1 VVGYFATEF
10 EAAQRYD
17 VRASEL
23 KRPINVYDEE
33 HSAKKDCI
41 VVGPSAGYTKGPYL
55 KKGPSKKALK
65 VAKKDDQKAKKT
77 KYSHQLM
84 ATRMDMDSQLNG
96 YQQFNNNG
104 DGFNGHHSYSNV
116 AAYPNYLSTKTR
128 EQGVQTMPAFTMLT
142 VSKRKSPDE
151 LPSSQQN
158 STTMPVSTQC
168 VTSLPPH
175 PSPIMI
181 QQQEQVNHSNSSFLM
196 SLAETAL
203 SNEAQFQHLRPVV
216 PSPPPPLQGRAAP
229 KIMYV

>member
-1 VVGYFATEF
+1 
-10 EAAQRYD
+10 
-17 VRASEL
+17 
-23 KRPINVYDEE
+23 
-33 HSAKKDCI
+33 
-41 VVGPSAGYTKGPYL
+41 
-55 KKGPSKKALK
+55 
-65 VAKKDDQKAKKT
+65 VAKKDDQKSKKT

-104 DGFNGHHSYSNV
+104 GGFNGHHSPYSDM
-116 AAYPNYLSTKTR
+116 AAYPYCLSTKTR

-151 LPSSQQN
+151 LPSSQQD
-158 STTMPVSTQC
+158 STTMPISTQC
-168 VTSLPPH
+168 VVSLPPH
-175 PSPIMI
+175 PSPIMMM

-203 SNEAQFQHLRPVV
+203 SNEAQFQHTLLRPAV
-216 PSPPPPLQGRAAP
+216 PSPPPPPQGRAAP